1 MKQKQRQKR
10 RLKPKEKKMIKHV
23 GKHGDRKV
31 VIVFNEVPNEPHMC
45 IALYPDLLQR
55 HMHDDIMTAIEST
68 EGQAA
73 ENLGEALASKYFNDG
88 TVILNRLHSENLL
101 KKIQCEQVIL
111 TPTPTSSVHL
121 DEMNKMLNEMKSG
134 QEAVER
140 LAQLDKEAG
149 MSGKQV
155 ARDAMGRR
163 IDGKG
168 MDIGG
173 PGANV
178 PLPGALNE
186 TSHKGTVNQNTMAA
200 PVGGALTDDAIA
212 NNMKAQAD
220 RMAAEARGMIAEAQR
235 MQDEANAMLGVQATP
250 AKKKRGR
257 PAKAKA

>member
-1 MKQKQRQKR
+1 MQKR
-10 RLKPKEKKMIKHV
+10 HLLLKEMKMIKHV
-23 GKHGDRKV
+23 GKHADRKI
-31 VIVFNEVPNEPHMC
+31 VIVFNEVPNEEHMC
-45 IALYPDLLQR
+45 IALYPDLLR
-55 HMHDDIMTAIEST
+55 KNMHDDIMAAIEST

-73 ENLGEALASKYFNDG
+73 ENLGDALGSKYFSDG
-88 TVILNRLHSENLL
+88 TVILNRLHTENLL

-111 TPTPTSSVHL
+111 TPTPNSSVYL
-121 DEMNKMLNEMKSG
+121 DQMNKMLKEMKTG
-134 QEAVER
+134 KEAVER
-140 LAQLDKEAG
+140 LAKIDSESG
-149 MSGKQV
+149 MSGQQV
-155 ARDAMGRR
+155 PRDAMGRR
-163 IDGKG
+163 MDGKG

-186 TSHKGTVNQNTMAA
+186 SSHKGIVNENTMAA

-220 RMAAEARGMIAEAQR
+220 KMAAEAQGMIAEAQR
-235 MQDEANAMLGVQATP
+235 MQDEANAMMGVPATP